1 MAGQYVNI
9 IVPGYTNLYVRDLP
23 YVPGEGDASDT
34 NPFNPTD
41 ARPLIE
47 GEWLERTGADKV
59 TRGGDN
65 NMANDG
71 GSGAKQNEGD
81 KPAFLFFSE
90 KGRYDVQLSRRA
102 HIIAG
107 PHGFE
112 FRTKLC
118 VDEFTALDVGAPV
131 SVWDYDGPSGSY
143 GVVRRVLGKAV
154 ASGSYVVGYV
164 TRVFG
169 SSDIAVMYS
178 PGLLP

>member
-23 YVPGEGDASDT
+23 YVPGENDASDT
-34 NPFNPTD
+34 NPFNPLD

-65 NMANDG
+65 QVTTPGTKDG
-71 GSGAKQNEGD
+71 EGT

-90 KGRYDVQLSRRA
+90 KGRYDVQLSKRA

-131 SVWDYDGPSGSY
+131 SVWDYDGAGSAY
-143 GVVRRVLGKAV
+143 GVVRRVLGKAEG
-154 ASGSYVVGYV
+154 SGAYVIGYV

>member
-9 IVPGYTNLYVRDLP
+9 IVPGYTNLYVRDLS
-23 YVPGEGDASDT
+23 YTPGTNDAPDT
-34 NPFNPTD
+34 NPFSPVD

-59 TRGGDN
+59 TRGGSN
-65 NMANDG
+65 TMTTPATKDG
-71 GSGAKQNEGD
+71 EGT

-90 KGRYDVQLSRRA
+90 KGRYDVQLSKRA

-107 PHGFE
+107 PAGFE

-118 VDEFTALDVGAPV
+118 VSEFTAADVGLPV
-131 SVWDYDGPSGSY
+131 SVWDYDGDGSSY

-154 ASGSYVVGYV
+154 GSGAYVVGYV

-169 SSDIAVMYS
+169 SADIAVMYS

>member
-23 YVPGEGDASDT
+23 YTPGSGDASDT

-47 GEWLERTGADKV
+47 GEWVERTGADKV
-59 TRGGDN
+59 TRGGN
-65 NMANDG
+65 NAMAS
-71 GSGAKQNEGD
+71 SGTKDNEGT

-90 KGRYDVQLSRRA
+90 KGRYDVQLSKRA

-118 VDEFTALDVGAPV
+118 VAESSGYNVGDPV
-131 SVWDYDGPSGSY
+131 SVWDYDGDGGSY

-154 ASGSYVVGYV
+154 SSGAYVVGYV

-169 SSDIAVMYS
+169 SADIAVMYS
-178 PGLLP
+178 PGLKP